1 MLRYGILQVIRGW
14 DEGVA
19 QLSKGQRAN
28 LTISPDY
35 GYGARGAA
43 GVSVYR
49 TYLQLLLWKALVLH
63 LPLMHKHP

>member
-1 MLRYGILQVIRGW
+1 MRPSSHLGTESVTWQGW

-19 QLSKGQRAN
+19 QMSKGEQAK

-43 GVSVYR
+43 GVSQPVCSKDGR
-49 TYLQLLLWKALVLH
+49 ISMSCS
-63 LPLMHKHP
+63 P

>member
-1 MLRYGILQVIRGW
+1 MRFPAAFKPLPQSIEAWVSLQGW

-19 QLSKGQRAN
+19 QMSKGEQAK

-43 GVSVYR
+43 GVS
-49 TYLQLLLWKALVLH
+49 QLV
-63 LPLMHKHP
+63 HPSFACHSL